1 MKSWFNKPPC
11 NPLNVKSS
19 GPRTLELEGPVL
31 AQKVA
36 GGVAAAFGAGFAA
49 VAFSFLKAP
58 FPAPFKLI
66 PLAMGAVGTGLS
78 AAGAFGVI
86 SRQSVRVDAGRGV
99 TFRWKPGPLEPR
111 ELVVK
116 AADVAALEV
125 VHQVE
130 RHSAHDGSMD
140 STSDV
145 YRLSLVTRDGR
156 ELPIER
162 FGTRTQATLRKAQ
175 IEHLLAA
182 KPEAKTAQRKEAA
195 QESIGPSS
203 GPGRIRKPRSP
214 RRRAS
219 SSPR

>member
-1 MKSWFNKPPC
+1 
-11 NPLNVKSS
+11 
-19 GPRTLELEGPVL
+19 
-31 AQKVA
+31 
-36 GGVAAAFGAGFAA
+36 
-49 VAFSFLKAP
+49 
-58 FPAPFKLI
+58 
-66 PLAMGAVGTGLS
+66 
-78 AAGAFGVI
+78 
-86 SRQSVRVDAGRGV
+86 
-99 TFRWKPGPLEPR
+99 
-111 ELVVK
+111 LVVK
-116 AADVAALEV
+116 AADIAALEV

-130 RHSAHDGSMD
+130 RHSSHDGSMD

-175 IEHLLAA
+175 VEHLLEA
-182 KPEAKTAQRKEAA
+182 KPEPKAAKGKKAA
-195 QESIGPSS
+195 QKSIGPNP